1 MVCNPDLPPMLRDAI
16 AIWGVDPARVT
27 LEITEG
33 AIIEDKE
40 SGFDNLLEL
49 KNMGINL
56 SIDDFGTGY
65 SSLSYF
71 KHIPAAELKIDKT
84 FVGSMM
90 QDSQDIELVKIMIH
104 IAHQFGL
111 VVVAEGVE
119 DRATMLRLRELGC
132 DSIQGYYVS
141 KPLPAEEFESWL
153 RAWPGLP
160 GIQ

>member
-1 MVCNPDLPPMLRDAI
+1 
-16 AIWGVDPARVT
+16 
-27 LEITEG
+27 
-33 AIIEDKE
+33 
-40 SGFDNLLEL
+40 
-49 KNMGINL
+49 
-56 SIDDFGTGY
+56 
-65 SSLSYF
+65 
-71 KHIPAAELKIDKT
+71 
-84 FVGSMM
+84 
-90 QDSQDIELVKIMIH
+90 MIH